1 MPQVTVNNIAYD
13 LQNCEVELVTPQGPI
28 GLVGMM
34 EELNY
39 SHKITREPM
48 RIGRSIADWTDGE
61 AEYEASMT
69 VQKAQWDYW
78 VDIAREQE
86 VGLAYMKLTINATYF
101 KNQILTSDVLW
112 KCLCSASEH
121 AFKRGPDMLVVPVEF
136 NVSNIYYNGSGAK
149 RPMDVF
155 GNDIGTAI

>member
-1 MPQVTVNNIAYD
+1 MATVTVNNVTYD
-13 LQNCEVELVTPQGPI
+13 LQNCEVELVTANGTL
-28 GLVGMM
+28 GLVGMI
-34 EELNY
+34 EELHY
-39 SHKITREPM
+39 SHKVTREPM

-78 VDIAREQE
+78 VECAQEQGI
-86 VGLAYMKLTINATYF
+86 GLAMMKLTIGATYF
-101 KNQILTSDVLW
+101 KNQILTQDTLW
-112 KCLCSASEH
+112 KSLCSASEH

-136 NVSNIYYNGSGAK
+136 NVSNIYYQGV
-149 RPMDVF
+149 DVF